1 MAKFTN
7 DLTYYISIIQ
17 HEEMLDSIN
26 ERFERQRKDSII
38 IIGLTTGAVVAA
50 GTFGILANQP
60 LAVLLGLASVG
71 LTQSIYDLHQNRK
84 YLNQSLTDL
93 SNIDYRELARKQ
105 RERDRYKGKLKYK
118 SSYSY
123 ELSTPEYI
131 EEEFG
136 HSSDNDLPVQFLE
149 QHLVP
154 ERILREY
161 ELYSKRYN
169 VPQLNISED
178 EIVDFVNKL
187 SELLKK
193 VNMSH
198 RIYFYTSEYFKRLI
212 SKGIINYWDE
222 ITLETLLSQLEVFK
236 RLELTDEDIKEFIGS
251 FSKEKQSKNSSK
263 SLFML

>member
-7 DLTYYISIIQ
+7 DLAPYIDIIQ
-17 HEEMLDSIN
+17 YEEIVESLN
-26 ERFERQRKDSII
+26 ERFRRQNKETLVKTGIV
-38 IIGLTTGAVVAA
+38 TGAVGVSSAI
-50 GTFGILANQP
+50 GIYQHNP
-60 LAVLLGLASVG
+60 LAILIAIGSV
-71 LTQSIYDLHQNRK
+71 TIANSIYNLYIQHKHLNNHQINP
-84 YLNQSLTDL
+84 D
-93 SNIDYRELARKQ
+93 NIDFRELARKQ

-251 FSKEKQSKNSSK
+251 FSKQKQSKNSSK
-263 SLFML
+263 RLFML